1 MSPTSA
7 KYHWSLLLYLFFHLF
22 SGGTKAAVAGEITFF
37 SNRVD
42 LVNNG
47 SYARWVRE
55 FQAQYPQARVK
66 VQGITDYESSMPK
79 RFEARDYGDVMLV
92 PRDMPRQTYPKY
104 FVPLN
109 DLQLSENI
117 YFPDNWAYD
126 GKHYAYTQGVIA
138 EGLVYNKRVFK
149 SSGIESPPL
158 TLDDLLANAAKLKTD
173 NKIPIALNV
182 GAAWPLQQW
191 DKAVMALSGD
201 GNYFAKMIQDS
212 QPFSAGKPYYKSL
225 KIAHTL
231 FTSGYSEEDFILNNW
246 EPSKQDFIVGK
257 NAMFFLGNWV
267 VPQLVESGMRSTDIG
282 FIPFPFD
289 NSGQPKAIL
298 NFDWGMAV
306 SRYSKNP
313 DTAKAWIKFIITRS
327 DFADVAGFIPTDKSR
342 KSRMPQLTEYM
353 SHPPVII
360 QAAPESNDFIRLAN
374 KAGMD
379 FMSGNYIRDI
389 LLSPDFEGSMAYWN
403 KRWHQAKANFHT
415 TASGEQP

>member
-1 MSPTSA
+1 MAFFCPGWLWRLA
-7 KYHWSLLLYLFFHLF
+7 LCCVALLPIGSQAAI
-22 SGGTKAAVAGEITFF
+22 SGDITFY

-42 LVNNG
+42 LVTNG

-66 VQGITDYESSMPK
+66 VEGIADYEAVMPK
-79 RFEARDYGDVMLV
+79 RFEARNYGDVMLV

-109 DLQLSENI
+109 DLQLDSKI
-117 YFPDNWAYD
+117 YFADNWEYQ

-138 EGLVYNKRVFK
+138 EGLVYNKRLL
-149 SSGIESPPL
+149 SASGIKKLPT
-158 TLDDLLANAAKLKTD
+158 TLNELLAIAEPLK
-173 NKIPIALNV
+173 KAGKVPIALNL

-191 DKAVMALSGD
+191 DKAVMALAGD
-201 GNYFAKMIQDS
+201 GHYFAKMINDS
-212 QPFSAGKPYYKSL
+212 QPFAAGKPYYQSL
-225 KIAHTL
+225 KIAHEL
-231 FTSGYSEEDFILNNW
+231 FAKGYSEPDFILNNW
-246 EPSKQDFIVGK
+246 EPSKRDFIANK
-257 NAMFFLGNWV
+257 TALFFLGNWV
-267 VPQLVESGMRSTDIG
+267 IPQLIEAGMRSEDIG

-289 NSGQPKAIL
+289 NSGKPKAIL

-313 DTAKAWIKFIITRS
+313 ETAKAWIEFIITKS
-327 DFADVAGFIPTDKSR
+327 NFADVAGFIPTDKSR
-342 KSRMPQLTEYM
+342 SSNMPQLAEYM
-353 SHPPVII
+353 AYQPTII

-379 FMSGNYIRDI
+379 FMSGNYIRNI

-403 KRWHQAKANFHT
+403 KRWRQAKENF
-415 TASGEQP
+415 